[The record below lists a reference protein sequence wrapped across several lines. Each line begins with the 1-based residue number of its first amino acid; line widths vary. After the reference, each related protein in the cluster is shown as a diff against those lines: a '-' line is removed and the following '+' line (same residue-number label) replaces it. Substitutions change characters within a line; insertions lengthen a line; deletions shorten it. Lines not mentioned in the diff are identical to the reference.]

1 MIDQKLVM
9 NKRKRKN
16 TSTGQPLEGQSYV
29 TVKQKKIVEKC
40 MHFNCRGLCGGE
52 KKLFIK
58 IILQYLN

>member
-16 TSTGQPLEGQSYV
+16 TSTGQNHWRGYV